1 MANKDDIVKREEE
14 IRKADM
20 DKLANDPLFRKFLM
34 RLMTKSRYLKPQG
47 DLGDYERGM
56 RDAQIKIVS
65 EYVLGAK
72 CGSEILAEYIN
83 NLHKGPNE

>member
-1 MANKDDIVKREEE
+1 MASKDDTVKREEE

-20 DKLANDPLFRKFLM
+20 DKIANDPLFRKFLM
-34 RLMTKSRYLKPQG
+34 GLMTKSRYLKHQG
-47 DLGDYERGM
+47 DLDDYHRGW
-56 RDAQIKIVS
+56 RDAMIKIVS